1 MGGFFLGCVCVT
13 LTGGCDGRG
22 DGARG
27 AGAEGRGDG
36 ARGTGACAG
45 AVGSGGGDGSR
56 GRAGAGAGGAA
67 SARGVAGCRRPQTQH
82 SLASGLFRVVQKHCQ
97 SAIFDAAPCPALC
110 ALFSLI

>member
-36 ARGTGACAG
+36 ARGTDACAG
-45 AVGSGGGDGSR
+45 AVGSGGGDG
-56 GRAGAGAGGAA
+56 
-67 SARGVAGCRRPQTQH
+67 
-82 SLASGLFRVVQKHCQ
+82 
-97 SAIFDAAPCPALC
+97 
-110 ALFSLI
+110 